1 MADEALDFGVLNSNG
16 SAVPGAPPDPQAQP
30 PAPAPADPLAKVRA
44 ELADYKPRLLEMQ
57 KQAEALTVQDAAS
70 NEQAVGMAA
79 SAKKLAKE
87 IEARRVEI
95 TRPSLEFQRA
105 VNALC
110 KQLTSPLGQ
119 IEGGLKRKA
128 GAYLAK
134 VEQER
139 RKAEA
144 RAREEARKL
153 QEALDAEAKEKGIEA
168 AKVQEPVMPKDDPVT
183 RTEAGSANL
192 RTVWTFEVMD
202 PDKVPRKYCTPDPRL
217 IRQAVKGGV
226 RKMAGVR
233 IYQDQQVAIRT

>member
-1 MADEALDFGVLNSNG
+1 MADLDFGVLNNG
-16 SAVPGAPPDPQAQP
+16 GASQP

-44 ELADYKPRLLEMQ
+44 ELADYKPKLEVM
-57 KQAEALTVQDAAS
+57 KAQAEALAVKDDAS

-79 SAKKLAKE
+79 QAKKLAKE
-87 IEARRVEI
+87 IEVRRVEI
-95 TRPSLEFQRA
+95 TRPSLEFQRS

-119 IEGGLKRKA
+119 IEGGLKRKV
-128 GAYLAK
+128 GVFQAK
-134 VEQER
+134 KEQER

-144 RAREEARKL
+144 RAQEEARKF
-153 QEALDAEAKEKGIEA
+153 QEALDAEAKETGIEA
-168 AKVQEPVMPKDDPVT
+168 PKVEMPTMPKADPVT

-192 RTVWTFEVMD
+192 RTVWTFEVLD
-202 PDKVPRKYCTPDPRL
+202 PNNVPRKYCTPDPKL

-233 IYQDQQVAIRT
+233 IYEDQQVAIRT